1 MALTGKKR
9 AFADA
14 VLAGFSNK
22 EAAIRAGFSEK
33 TASAA
38 GSRNVKD
45 PDIKAYLDKHR
56 AVASKGAAAPNK
68 SAPTTAPPGD
78 DFIEIPPT
86 ADPIEFLTTIMNE
99 PAADLRYRID
109 AAKAM
114 LPFKHQKLGEG
125 GKKDQKQDA
134 AKKVGAGKFAA
145 AAPPKLVAAGGKKV

>member
-45 PDIKAYLDKHR
+45 PDVKAYLDAHR
-56 AVASKGAAAPNK
+56 KSSDAGAK
-68 SAPTTAPPGD
+68 SAPAKFVPLD
-78 DFIEIPPT
+78 EAIDIPPT
-86 ADPIEFLTTIMNE
+86 ADPVEFLTKVMNE
-99 PAADLRYRID
+99 PAADLRLRID

-125 GKKDQKQDA
+125 GKKDQKQEA
-134 AKKVGAGKFAA
+134 AKKAGAGKYGS
-145 AAPPKLVAAGGKKV
+145 AAPPKLAANNGKRV